1 MTDAPGDHGS
11 STWSGTCSEPQGHW
25 LPISRAVLRFAIA
38 RTDRQQSAETRQDD
52 QNPFSIDAFEK
63 FKSRRDNTSADDVDN
78 ETNPLS
84 LHNLGRTLRER
95 AGVRQAEIDL
105 DSGYFTFSFDP
116 PTGGSAVVNLAP
128 WYQAPRGDPVKIDPR
143 LELEALFNNGNG
155 LVLISDEKAKQGAQQ
170 YETARAAASFVWNQL
185 ILPAFYCSVSSGRV
199 KVYARVQS
207 RVAQFQQLPADLLSR
222 LKIENWWDGTACDPE
237 GDHYYSMHA
246 ADSLPKVSPEQVE
259 VLSHQGP
266 VLTRTRGKPGRQK
279 GQGSYAL
286 VDQPL
291 LFKMKKII
299 TDKRAASPEEAARM
313 VAREAHGSG
322 TEHSKAERLAKSYR
336 KNPPD

>member
-11 STWSGTCSEPQGHW
+11 STWSGTWSEPQGHW
-25 LPISRAVLRFAIA
+25 LPISRAVLRFATA

-63 FKSRRDNTSADDVDN
+63 FKSRRDNTSDDDVDN
-78 ETNPLS
+78 EANPLS

-116 PTGGSAVVNLAP
+116 PTGGSAVVNLPP
-128 WYQAPRGDPVKIDPR
+128 WYQAPRGNPVKIDPR

-170 YETARAAASFVWNQL
+170 YEAACAAASFVWNQL
-185 ILPAFYCSVSSGRV
+185 ILPAFYRSVSSGRV

-207 RVAQFQQLPADLLSR
+207 RVAQFQ
-222 LKIENWWDGTACDPE
+222 
-237 GDHYYSMHA
+237 
-246 ADSLPKVSPEQVE
+246 
-259 VLSHQGP
+259 
-266 VLTRTRGKPGRQK
+266 
-279 GQGSYAL
+279 
-286 VDQPL
+286 
-291 LFKMKKII
+291 
-299 TDKRAASPEEAARM
+299 
-313 VAREAHGSG
+313 
-322 TEHSKAERLAKSYR
+322 
-336 KNPPD
+336 